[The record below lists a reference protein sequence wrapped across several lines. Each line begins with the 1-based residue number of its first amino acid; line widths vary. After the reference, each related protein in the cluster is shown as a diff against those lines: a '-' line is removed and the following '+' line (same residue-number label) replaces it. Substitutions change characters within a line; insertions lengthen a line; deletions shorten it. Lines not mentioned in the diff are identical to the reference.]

1 MKNCYIVDLKRGL
14 TCICCLQST
23 WTFLWHQIHW
33 KSLSPGPS
41 PAGSSHTSQIES
53 RGRFPSTHL
62 NRKEIYITAHITDV
76 CKRWGGGSSEIVK
89 SFFQMNEFFLSHNN
103 QKRKTLPMFPFSF
116 HLRGCLFYSSSSR
129 YRFTRSSSIH
139 CSDTFSSC
147 TCCRTTNSTALTS
160 TKQISKYLCKIDW
173 KSRV

>member
-1 MKNCYIVDLKRGL
+1 MKNCYIVDLNRGL

-76 CKRWGGGSSEIVK
+76 CKRWGGGSFRNCKIVLSDEP
-89 SFFQMNEFFLSHNN
+89 SFF
-103 QKRKTLPMFPFSF
+103 
-116 HLRGCLFYSSSSR
+116 CLTIIKSVK
-129 YRFTRSSSIH
+129 H
-139 CSDTFSSC
+139 
-147 TCCRTTNSTALTS
+147 
-160 TKQISKYLCKIDW
+160 YLCFRSPSIFEVASSTVLARDTDLHGVLR
-173 KSRV
+173 STVRIHLVVVHAAAPQTVQH